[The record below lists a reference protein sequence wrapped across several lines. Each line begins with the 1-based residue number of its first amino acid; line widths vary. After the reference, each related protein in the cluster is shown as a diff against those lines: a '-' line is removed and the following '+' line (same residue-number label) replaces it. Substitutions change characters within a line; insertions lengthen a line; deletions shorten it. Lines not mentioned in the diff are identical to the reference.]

1 MFQDTES
8 VHSLI
13 HSFNE
18 HFIIAGWISLV
29 TMIVIIIFLP
39 RGITKPLIRMKPFM
53 EKMHPE
59 LSENELEEMYK
70 KCHGDGEN
78 GMIHG
83 DKHRQ
88 NMMNNL

>member
-1 MFQDTES
+1 MKKKLVIGLLTGAIMLGGAGTYAYAQTNGFQE
-8 VHSLI
+8 
-13 HSFNE
+13 
-18 HFIIAGWISLV
+18 
-29 TMIVIIIFLP
+29 
-39 RGITKPLIRMKPFM
+39 MKPFM
-53 EKMHPE
+53 EKLHPE

-88 NMMNNL
+88 NMMNNF

>member
-1 MFQDTES
+1 MKKKLVIGLLTGAIMLRWSGTYAYAQTNGFQE
-8 VHSLI
+8 
-13 HSFNE
+13 
-18 HFIIAGWISLV
+18 
-29 TMIVIIIFLP
+29 
-39 RGITKPLIRMKPFM
+39 MKPFM

-78 GMIHG
+78 GMMHG

-88 NMMNNL
+88 NMMNNF